1 MENISCRISSKFKSK
16 IPLENNGTFKGPP
29 DFVFNWVENLNIR
42 DQNNEY
48 HYTSR
53 ALQSFLESEKVQN
66 WKVG

>member
-1 MENISCRISSKFKSK
+1 MFKSK
-16 IPLENNGTFKGPP
+16 IPLENNSTFKGPP

-53 ALQSFLESEKVQN
+53 ALQSFLESEKVQY
-66 WKVG
+66 